1 MTDETK
7 ETKQAS
13 DCGETQEQ
21 PTPAMQQLV
30 DMGSSVVKNRHGT
43 VHCLTIVGQ
52 VEGHMVLPNN
62 TKSTKYEHVL
72 PLLASLEES
81 DDVDGLLLL
90 LNTVGGDIE
99 AGLAIAEGGDLTEE
113 EINSREDI
121 RAVGMYGDELAE
133 PDTKVE
139 YDLHGFIQNVY
150 YKTDDGTGYQ
160 LAPPDARG

>member
-21 PTPAMQQLV
+21 SAPAMQQLV

-99 AGLAIAEGGDLTEE
+99 AGLAIAELVAGMRLPTVTLVLGGGHSIGVPL
-113 EINSREDI
+113 
-121 RAVGMYGDELAE
+121 AVCGKE
-133 PDTKVE
+133 T
-139 YDLHGFIQNVY
+139 FIAPSASMTIHPVRMS
-150 YKTDDGTGYQ
+150 GTVIA
-160 LAPPDARG
+160 APET